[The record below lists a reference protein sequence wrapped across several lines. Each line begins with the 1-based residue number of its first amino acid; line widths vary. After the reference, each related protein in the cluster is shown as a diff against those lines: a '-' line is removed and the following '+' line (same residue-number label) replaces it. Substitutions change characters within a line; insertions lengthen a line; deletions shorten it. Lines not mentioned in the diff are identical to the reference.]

1 MMPAL
6 SPRICHESDSAPQV
20 RALVVDDAPATRA
33 YLVDVLVQGGIDA
46 FCVAGGDAA
55 LAACAQ
61 ALPDV
66 VLLDARM
73 PGIDGFEVCRRLQ
86 REPRSRDVPI
96 LFMTG
101 LGETRD
107 VVRGLHEGAADYLV
121 KPVPAPELLARI
133 QVHVARARRL
143 RQASEAMGSGDE
155 PVLVVDAEG
164 GIVWLS
170 EQARLRLGVAGVLLD
185 EPGTAQLAAAPRATV
200 HAALAMPP
208 ADGIVILAPNLH
220 ARLRLHPQIGGAV
233 LRVCALTGGH
243 LARQPAALTPRECQ
257 VLSWVARGKSNAQ
270 IGALLGISPRT
281 VNKHLD
287 HIYVK
292 LGVESRT
299 AAAAVALTRRY
310 PG

>member
-1 MMPAL
+1 MPAL
-6 SPRICHESDSAPQV
+6 SVQTGHGPASAPQV

-33 YLVDVLVQGGIDA
+33 YLADVLLQGGIDA
-46 FCVAGGDAA
+46 RCVAGGAEA
-55 LAACAQ
+55 LEACAR

-101 LGETRD
+101 LGATRD

-121 KPVPAPELLARI
+121 KPVPASELLARI
-133 QVHVARARRL
+133 EVHVARARRL
-143 RQASEAMGSGDE
+143 RQASEAMGRGDE
-155 PVLVVDAEG
+155 PVLVVDADA

-170 EQARLRLGVAGVLLD
+170 EQARLRLGAAGVLKD
-185 EPGTAQLAAAPRATV
+185 DVVAAQLVAASRAAV

-208 ADGIVILAPNLH
+208 ADGIVMLAPNLQT
-220 ARLRLHPQIGGAV
+220 RLHPYPQTGGAV
-233 LRVCALTGGH
+233 LRVCALWGEH
-243 LARQPAALTPRECQ
+243 PARQPAALTPRECQ

-270 IGALLGISPRT
+270 IGTLLGISPRT

-299 AAAAVALTRRY
+299 AAAAIALTRRG
-310 PG
+310 PD